1 MASPSVLSARE
12 RAVLTAICDAF
23 HPPLAAGPEDDAAL
37 FATSAVEV
45 GVPAAAAEAIGL
57 LATAQQAELRQLL
70 RLLDNTVVSL
80 ALSRTTRGVSA
91 MTRAERSRL
100 LSKLSTSPIPQLRS
114 GFQALKRLSSFL
126 MYSVRQ
132 TDGSNPALAAL
143 GYVTSPLPSPRAAG
157 LDVTAIPGPMTFDAD
172 VCVVGS
178 GAGGGVVA
186 AALAAKGFHVIVLEA
201 GPALQAPDFEQREL
215 EGTQDLYLDSG
226 LTASRDL
233 GVAILAGA
241 CLGGG
246 TTVNWQTSLRTPDNI
261 RDEWTNRSRCE
272 VFTDARFSRAM
283 DAVWE
288 RLAVSTDESVVNNN
302 NAAIQRGCEAL
313 GYAWSPIARN
323 SFGCDTTQCGYCVFG
338 CRVGGKQ
345 STAVTYLQDAQA
357 KGDCTI
363 IAKCSAQRV
372 IIENGRATGVRAIAQ
387 RAGDSV
393 VEIVVR
399 APRVVVA
406 AGGIQSPALLLR
418 SGISLPQLGRNLYL
432 HPTTAIAGVYDE
444 RVEAWS
450 GPPQTIVCNQFA
462 NLHGGYGF
470 RLETAP
476 GHPGLLALA
485 LPWTSAAQH
494 RRLMQR
500 VPHAGAII
508 ALCRDATGGRVTVR
522 GDGTAVVDYVPA
534 RAEQQLIAQ
543 GTAAAARVHL
553 AAGASEVHTLH
564 TRPMSIRRTPATT
577 QRDIDAF
584 CDRVLE
590 SRVGRNWSLVA
601 SAHQMGTCRM
611 GREQTSAVCDERGE
625 VFGVAG
631 LYVADASAFPAS
643 SGVNPMITVMA
654 LASCVA
660 DGIER

>member
-1 MASPSVLSARE
+1 MSAPSVLSAQE
-12 RAVLTAICDAF
+12 RAVLTTICDAF
-23 HPPLAAGPEDDAAL
+23 HPPLTAGADDDAAL
-37 FATSAVEV
+37 FAASAVEA
-45 GVPAAAAEAIGL
+45 GVPAAAEKAIGL
-57 LATAQQAELRQLL
+57 LAPAQQAELRQLL
-70 RLLDNTVVSL
+70 RLLDNTIVSL
-80 ALSRTTRGVSA
+80 VLSRSTRGVSA
-91 MTRAERSRL
+91 MSRAERSRL
-100 LSKLSTSPIPQLRS
+100 LSEMSTSQIPQLRT

-126 MYSVRQ
+126 MYSAREA
-132 TDGSNPALAAL
+132 DGSNAAL
-143 GYVTSPLPSPRAAG
+143 TAMGYITSPLPPARASA
-157 LDVTAIPGPMTFDAD
+157 LEVTAIPGPMTFDAD

-186 AALAAKGFHVIVLEA
+186 ARLAAKGLHVMVLEA
-201 GPALQAPDFEQREL
+201 GPGLQAPDFQQREL

-233 GVAILAGA
+233 GVAILAGS

-246 TTVNWQTSLRTPDNI
+246 TTINWQTALRTPDNI
-261 RDEWTNRSRCE
+261 RDEWTNRSRCD
-272 VFTDARFSRAM
+272 VFTDMRFSRAM
-283 DAVWE
+283 DSVWE
-288 RLAVSTDESVVNNN
+288 RLGVSTDESIVNNN
-302 NAAIQRGCEAL
+302 NAALQRGCEAL

-323 SFGCDTTQCGYCVFG
+323 SCGCDTAQCGYCTFG

-345 STAVTYLQDAQA
+345 STTVTYLHDAQA

-363 IAKCSAQRV
+363 IARCSAQSV
-372 IIENGRATGVRAIAQ
+372 TIENGRVTGVRAMAQ
-387 RAGDSV
+387 RAGDTA
-393 VEIVVR
+393 VEVVVR
-399 APRVVVA
+399 APKVVVA

-418 SGISLPQLGRNLYL
+418 SGIRLPQLGRNLYL
-432 HPTTAIAGVYDE
+432 HPTTAIAGMYDE
-444 RVEAWS
+444 RIEAWT
-450 GPPQTIVCNQFA
+450 GPPQTVVCNQFA

-485 LPWTSAAQH
+485 LPWTSAVQH

-500 VPHAGAII
+500 APHAGAII
-508 ALCRDATGGRVTVR
+508 ALCRDAAGGRVTVR
-522 GDGTAVVDYVPA
+522 HDGTAVVDYVPG

-553 AAGASEVHTLH
+553 AAGATEVHTLY
-564 TRPMSIRRTPATT
+564 TRPLSIRRTASTAQP
-577 QRDIDAF
+577 DIDAF

-590 SRVGRNWSLVA
+590 ARVGRNWSLVA

-611 GREQTSAVCDERGE
+611 GRDKQSAVCDERGE

-654 LASCVA
+654 LAACVA

>member
-1 MASPSVLSARE
+1 MAPPSVLSAQE
-12 RAVLTAICDAF
+12 RAVLTTICDAF
-23 HPPLAAGPEDDAAL
+23 HPPLAAGADDDAAL
-37 FATSAVEV
+37 FATNAVEV
-45 GVPAAAAEAIGL
+45 GVPATAEDAIGR
-57 LATAQQAELRQLL
+57 LAPAQQAELRQLL
-70 RLLDNTVVSL
+70 RLLDNTVVAL
-80 ALSRTTRGVSA
+80 VLSRSTRGVSA
-91 MTRAERSRL
+91 MSRAERSRL
-100 LSKLSTSPIPQLRS
+100 LSELSTSRIPQLRS

-126 MYSVRQ
+126 LYSTRQ
-132 TDGSNPALAAL
+132 ADGSNPALTAI
-143 GYVTSPLPSPRAAG
+143 GYITSPLPPARTAS
-157 LDVTAIPGPMTFDAD
+157 LTVTATAGPMTFDAD

-186 AALAAKGFHVIVLEA
+186 AALAARGFRVIVLEA
-201 GPALQAPDFEQREL
+201 GPGLQAPDFQQREL

-246 TTVNWQTSLRTPDNI
+246 TTVNWQTALRLPDNV
-261 RDEWTNRSRCE
+261 RDEWTNRSRCDL
-272 VFTDARFSRAM
+272 FTDSRFSRAM
-283 DAVWE
+283 DSVWE
-288 RLAVSTDESVVNNN
+288 RLGVSTDESIVNNN
-302 NAAIQRGCEAL
+302 NAALQRGCEAL

-323 SFGCDTTQCGYCVFG
+323 SSGCDTTQCGYCTFG
-338 CRVGGKQ
+338 CRIGGKQ
-345 STAVTYLQDAQA
+345 STAVTYLQDAQQT
-357 KGDCTI
+357 GDCTI
-363 IAKCSAQRV
+363 IARCRAQRV
-372 IIENGRATGVRAIAQ
+372 TIENGRATGVRAIAQ
-387 RAGDSV
+387 RAGDTD

-406 AGGIQSPALLLR
+406 AGGIESPALLLR

-432 HPTTAIAGVYDE
+432 HPTTAIAGLYDE
-444 RVEAWS
+444 RVESWS

-476 GHPGLLALA
+476 AHPGLLALA
-485 LPWTSAAQH
+485 LPWTSPVQH

-508 ALCRDATGGRVTVR
+508 ALCRDAAGGRVTVR
-522 GDGTAVVDYVPA
+522 HDGTSIVDYVPG
-534 RAEQQLIAQ
+534 RAEQQLVAQ

-553 AAGASEVHTLH
+553 AAGATEVHTLQ
-564 TRPMSIRRTPATT
+564 TRPMSIRRTTATT
-577 QRDIDAF
+577 QHDIDSF
-584 CDRVLE
+584 CDRVLDA
-590 SRVGRNWSLVA
+590 RVGRNWSLVA

-611 GREQTSAVCDERGE
+611 GSDKQSAVCDERGE

-631 LYVADASAFPAS
+631 LHVADASAFPAS

-654 LASCVA
+654 LAACVA
-660 DGIER
+660 DGIAR